1 MSSHQKWNWMQEELK
16 QLEQKSQLRSLHE
29 TTILENGWIL
39 RDGKKMLNL
48 ASNDYLG
55 LSERLNRSN
64 LTALIEEEERI
75 SSSLRFG
82 STASRLIVGNDPIY
96 RELETEFASFKGTED
111 SLVFSSGYMANIGVM
126 STVVGRKD
134 VVFSDRLN
142 HASIVDGIILS
153 RAEHKRFRHRDVE
166 HLEHLLKKADPNRK
180 KLIVTDS
187 IFSMD
192 GSVAP
197 LKQLV
202 ELKNKYGAMLMV
214 DEAHSGGI
222 YGEKGQGLVH
232 ALGLTDEVDILMG
245 TFSKA
250 YGCYGAYIAGDSVL
264 IQYLMN
270 KARSF
275 IFTTALPPVN
285 IAAIQRNWSRIQ
297 AEGWRQKSLLEK
309 SDWFKQQLQS
319 RGFNTGESES
329 QIIPLIVG
337 DNKKTMEFSALLQ
350 EKGVAAVAVRP
361 PTVPEGTA
369 RIRFTIMSL
378 HQDYDLE
385 RALVLIDEIGEC
397 LKVKK

>member
-1 MSSHQKWNWMQEELK
+1 MQEELK

-29 TTILENGWIL
+29 TIILENGWIL

-48 ASNDYLG
+48 SSNDYLG
-55 LSERLNRSN
+55 LSERLNKTN
-64 LTALIEEEERI
+64 LTGLKEEEERI

-96 RELETEFASFKGTED
+96 REFEMQFASFKGTED
-111 SLVFSSGYMANIGVM
+111 CLVFSSGYMANVGAI
-126 STVVGRKD
+126 STIAGRKD
-134 VVFSDRLN
+134 LVFSDRLN

-153 RAEHKRFRHRDVE
+153 RAEHKRYKHRDVE
-166 HLEHLLKKADPNRK
+166 HLEHLLKKADPNQK

-197 LKQLV
+197 IEQLV
-202 ELKNKYGAMLMV
+202 KLKNKYGAMLMV

-222 YGEKGQGLVH
+222 YGMKGQGLVH
-232 ALGLTDEVDILMG
+232 DLGLTDEVDILMG

-250 YGCYGAYIAGDSVL
+250 YGCYGAYIAGDSIL
-264 IQYLMN
+264 IQYLLN

-275 IFTTALPPVN
+275 IFTTALPPIN

-297 AEGWRQKSLLEK
+297 SEDWRQKSLLEK
-309 SDWFKQQLQS
+309 SAWFKQELQS

-337 DNKKTMEFSALLQ
+337 DNKKTMEFSTLLQ

-369 RIRFTIMSL
+369 RIRFTIMSS
-378 HQDYDLE
+378 HQDQDLKK
-385 RALVLIDEIGEC
+385 ALVHIDEIGEC
-397 LKVKK
+397 LKVKI

>member
-1 MSSHQKWNWMQEELK
+1 MSSHQKWKWMQEELK

-55 LSERLNRSN
+55 LSERFNKTN
-64 LTALIEEEERI
+64 VTELIEEEEPI

-96 RELETEFASFKGTED
+96 REFETQFASFKGTED
-111 SLVFSSGYMANIGVM
+111 CLVFSSGYMANVGVI
-126 STVVGRKD
+126 SSIIGRKD

-142 HASIVDGIILS
+142 HASIIDGIILS
-153 RAEHKRFRHRDVE
+153 RAENKRYRHRDVE
-166 HLEHLLKKADPNRK
+166 HLEYLLKKVDLNQK

-222 YGEKGQGLVH
+222 YGMKGQGLVH

-250 YGCYGAYIAGDSVL
+250 YGCYGAYIAGDSIL

-275 IFTTALPPVN
+275 IFTTALPPIN
-285 IAAIQRNWSRIQ
+285 IAAIKQNWCRVKS
-297 AEGWRQKSLLEK
+297 ENWRQKLLLEK
-309 SDWFKQQLQS
+309 SAWFKQQLQS
-319 RGFNTGESES
+319 RGFNIGESES

-337 DNKKTMEFSALLQ
+337 DNKKTMEFSTLLQ
-350 EKGVAAVAVRP
+350 EKGVAAVAIRP
-361 PTVPEGTA
+361 PTVPEDTA
-369 RIRFTIMSL
+369 RIRFTIMSS
-378 HQDYDLE
+378 HQDEDLKKVIE
-385 RALVLIDEIGEC
+385 YIDEVGEC

>member
-1 MSSHQKWNWMQEELK
+1 MQEELK

-55 LSERLNRSN
+55 LSERFNKTN
-64 LTALIEEEERI
+64 VTELIEEEEPI

-96 RELETEFASFKGTED
+96 REFETQFASFKGTED
-111 SLVFSSGYMANIGVM
+111 CLVFSSGYMANVGVI
-126 STVVGRKD
+126 SSIIGRKD

-142 HASIVDGIILS
+142 HASIIDGIILS
-153 RAEHKRFRHRDVE
+153 RAENKRYRHRDVE
-166 HLEHLLKKADPNRK
+166 HLEYLLKKVDLNQK

-222 YGEKGQGLVH
+222 YGMKGQGLVH

-250 YGCYGAYIAGDSVL
+250 YGCYGAYIAGDSIL

-275 IFTTALPPVN
+275 IFTTALPPIN
-285 IAAIQRNWSRIQ
+285 IAAIKQNWCRVKS
-297 AEGWRQKSLLEK
+297 ENWRQKLLLEK
-309 SDWFKQQLQS
+309 SAWFKQQLQS
-319 RGFNTGESES
+319 RGFNIGESES

-337 DNKKTMEFSALLQ
+337 DNKKTMEFSTLLQ
-350 EKGVAAVAVRP
+350 EKGVAAVAIRP
-361 PTVPEGTA
+361 PTVPEDTA
-369 RIRFTIMSL
+369 RIRFTIMSS
-378 HQDYDLE
+378 HQDEDLKKVIE
-385 RALVLIDEIGEC
+385 YIDEVGEC